1 MFGGMNRSVWGYE
14 QECLGVWTG
23 VFGGMDRS
31 VLGYEQECFGYE
43 QRVFS
48 MQNQNS

>member
-14 QECLGVWTG
+14 QECFGVWTG
-23 VFGGMDRS
+23 VFWGMDRS
-31 VLGYEQECFGYE
+31 VLGYE